1 MSWLL
6 LVLLLRACVSADGVC
21 VRGLHGA
28 VGRSPSE
35 PSCSACSVQRHE
47 LRHQEHICPPDLS
60 GQRSGRERHLVTDR
74 FMTWGILTECLCS
87 WPYKNCPKE
96 IISLHVYSCT
106 LCFETWNIWILSK
119 KFLEERNESIVD
131 FFQTLDKEGTMKVST
146 SAFRKAVK
154 VRLTLKTSYIHTRHY
169 KNRKLPDWAEVF
181 RYSLLYG

>member
-1 MSWLL
+1 MWVQTVFVCEAFMELL
-6 LVLLLRACVSADGVC
+6 EEARQSRPALH
-21 VRGLHGA
+21 VR
-28 VGRSPSE
+28 
-35 PSCSACSVQRHE
+35 CSVMSSVTRNISALQIF
-47 LRHQEHICPPDLS
+47 QVS
-60 GQRSGRERHLVTDR
+60 GQEGRDI
-74 FMTWGILTECLCS
+74 WWQTECLCS